1 MEENEKPT
9 TFQIAHEITLAY
21 LFKTTSEKGLT
32 PEVFVKEYK
41 AVIERVYNELLCG
54 SQQSHLV

>member
-21 LFKTTSEKGLT
+21 LLKTTSEKGLT
-32 PEVFVKEYK
+32 PEEFVKEYK
-41 AVIERVYNELLCG
+41 AISGRVYNALLAD
-54 SQQSHLV
+54 SQ